1 MGRKRDGL
9 KMVAGRIGA
18 GAPLSKRRPEEARGA
33 GGETR
38 TRDATPRAWLG
49 GRRIEPVILIRGH
62 SCRFVDRTVF

>member
-38 TRDATPRAWLG
+38 TRDATPRAWRPRASAPHAQRA
-49 GRRIEPVILIRGH
+49 RRPVLVLR
-62 SCRFVDRTVF
+62 